1 MQQTSQVWKRLL
13 IFTNLKEALCR
24 DSYFGFDPL
33 SQRPDLVLRR
43 DEMMKRANP
52 SFSDIFIAGDGMY
65 FENIILFCISVTNH
79 LSSLF

>member
-1 MQQTSQVWKRLL
+1 ME
-13 IFTNLKEALCR
+13 EAIDLYESEGGSLQR
-24 DSYFGFDPL
+24 YSYFGFDPL

-52 SFSDIFIAGDGMY
+52 SFSDIFTNIIAGDGMY